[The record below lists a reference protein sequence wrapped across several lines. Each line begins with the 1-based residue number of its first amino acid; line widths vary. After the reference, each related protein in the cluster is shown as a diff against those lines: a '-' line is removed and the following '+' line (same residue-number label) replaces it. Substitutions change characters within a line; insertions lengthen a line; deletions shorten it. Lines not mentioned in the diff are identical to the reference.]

1 MKTTGGWTMP
11 KRFLLLLGVLLI
23 VLGAVALA
31 YQSFSYTSR
40 EKVAE
45 IGPFKATVEHE
56 KTLSVPPILGGVLV
70 AAGVVLVVVGA
81 RSR

>member
-1 MKTTGGWTMP
+1 MP
-11 KRFLLLLGVLLI
+11 KRMLLVVGVLLI
-23 VLGAVALA
+23 VLGVVALA
-31 YQSFSYTSR
+31 YQSFTYTSR

-56 KTLSVPPILGGVLV
+56 KTVPVPPILGGVLV